1 MYLFFDNSDPLTVTF
16 YFKKQTVW
24 QEYKVKR
31 KLNELLLITID
42 QFFKIQKINKKKLL
56 GLGALVG
63 KGSFTATRAAVTVV
77 NTLAYAWNIKAVV
90 VKEFNPNVLD
100 DMFKK
105 TPCGQFVSALYSGE
119 PNIGKAKAK
128 N

>member
-1 MYLFFDNSDPLTVTF
+1 MYLFFDNSDPFTVTF

-31 KLNELLLITID
+31 KLNEPLLITID
-42 QFFKIQKINKKKLL
+42 KFFETEKINKKKLL
-56 GLGALVG
+56 GLGVLVG
-63 KGSFTATRAAVTVV
+63 KGSFTTTRAAVTVV
-77 NTLAYAWNIKAVV
+77 NTLAYAWGIKAVAA
-90 VKEFNPNVLD
+90 KEFNPNILD

-105 TPCGQFVSALYSGE
+105 ISRGQFVSALYSGE